1 MSSYLAELLA
11 STVQYALHNHNT
23 NILFTRWSMP
33 ECSGR
38 CWCTKVVAERG
49 GGSVLLSVKVTWRS
63 REALEGSQQC
73 RVQQCT
79 VQGSQPHCRFASAPT
94 RGSTVQPFVPHRLP
108 LSTFTL
114 VVLLHLHLVAVS
126 VAICVCLLVSS
137 LCGLEVEVPPLELC
151 VRLNSAARLGSRSVQ
166 SPLESSTIMTHYNLH
181 LRIGRRGTVWY
192 CLVLSWI
199 RAVLDGIGWYWVA
212 PKFDILEGNVRQ
224 NSVLVKRCTP

>member
-1 MSSYLAELLA
+1 MYKGSCRE
-11 STVQYALHNHNT
+11 
-23 NILFTRWSMP
+23 
-33 ECSGR
+33 
-38 CWCTKVVAERG
+38 G

-79 VQGSQPHCRFASAPT
+79 HSAGLTTSLPSCFRPNSWEHRTTFCSLQAAAVNIHSGSSAASSF
-94 RGSTVQPFVPHRLP
+94 GYCLCCN
-108 LSTFTL
+108 L
-114 VVLLHLHLVAVS
+114 
-126 VAICVCLLVSS
+126 CLLVSS

-199 RAVLDGIGWYWVA
+199 RAVLDGIGWY
-212 PKFDILEGNVRQ
+212 
-224 NSVLVKRCTP
+224 

>member
-1 MSSYLAELLA
+1 
-11 STVQYALHNHNT
+11 
-23 NILFTRWSMP
+23 MP

-49 GGSVLLSVKVTWRS
+49 RQCLAQCQGHVEEQRGIGGLT
-63 REALEGSQQC
+63 
-73 RVQQCT
+73 T
-79 VQGSQPHCRFASAPT
+79 VQSA
-94 RGSTVQPFVPHRLP
+94 TVHSAGLTTSLP
-108 LSTFTL
+108 LCFRPNSWEHRTTFCSPQAAA
-114 VVLLHLHLVAVS
+114 VNIHSGSSAASSLVAVS

-151 VRLNSAARLGSRSVQ
+151 LSLNSAARLGSRSVH

-199 RAVLDGIGWYWVA
+199 RAVLDGIGWY
-212 PKFDILEGNVRQ
+212 
-224 NSVLVKRCTP
+224 

>member
-1 MSSYLAELLA
+1 
-11 STVQYALHNHNT
+11 
-23 NILFTRWSMP
+23 MP

-79 VQGSQPHCRFASAPT
+79 HSAGLT
-94 RGSTVQPFVPHRLP
+94 TSLP
-108 LSTFTL
+108 LCFRPNSWEHRTTFCSPQAAA
-114 VVLLHLHLVAVS
+114 VNIHSGSSAASSLVAVS

-199 RAVLDGIGWYWVA
+199 RAVLDGIGWY
-212 PKFDILEGNVRQ
+212 
-224 NSVLVKRCTP
+224 